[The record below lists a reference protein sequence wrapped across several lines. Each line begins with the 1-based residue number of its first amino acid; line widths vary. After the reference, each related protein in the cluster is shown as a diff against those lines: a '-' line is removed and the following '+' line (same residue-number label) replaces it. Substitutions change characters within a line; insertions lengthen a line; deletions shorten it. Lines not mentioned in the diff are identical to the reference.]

1 MYSFINQ
8 NGYCRCPGLT
18 LIKKLLTAENSANKK
33 NQVQLLVALLNVVFV
48 LQSHLIFTNLS
59 DWLPFSDYEAN
70 NTDDDDDDDDDF
82 SNAAVRQMNNKFY
95 LKNST
100 KLIQRLKND
109 SSKSSCGRRWSCC
122 QRCRR
127 RRRRRHRVGSE
138 AKLFQPLKSI
148 SSNFRFKAKSFNR
161 GRFGRK
167 GCSGFLPET

>member
-1 MYSFINQ
+1 M
-8 NGYCRCPGLT
+8 
-18 LIKKLLTAENSANKK
+18 
-33 NQVQLLVALLNVVFV
+33 QLLVALLNVVFV

-70 NTDDDDDDDDDF
+70 NTDDDDDF

-109 SSKSSCGRRWSCC
+109 SSKSSCGRRWSYC

-127 RRRRRHRVGSE
+127 RCRRRRHRVGSE

-167 GCSGFLPET
+167 SGSGFLPET